1 MHLKLVT
8 FTFEESTRTGAQI
21 GSDILDLNA
30 ADPSIPR
37 DMVSLLQGGDTMMNR
52 VRDAVNAGGTTIKL
66 EQVKLESPVMNPPKI
81 LAVGLNFMAHWDEI
95 PSEVK
100 ERNGLKLP
108 EKPVI
113 FNKQSSSVTGPFD
126 GIELPPESIKLD
138 YEAELGVVIGKTCR
152 RVAKED
158 VLDVIAGFTCL
169 NDVTVRDWQHHSPN
183 WTMGKSWDTHCPMGP
198 CMVTKDEI
206 DDMQNLQIKLFVD
219 DEERQNFNT
228 GEMIFDVAT
237 QISYLSTAFTLC
249 PGDVIATGTS
259 AGVALFRPGPPWL
272 TAGQKVRMEVE
283 GIGAIENTVVSDP
296 GRSFIR

>member
-1 MHLKLVT
+1 MKLVT
-8 FTFEESTRTGAQI
+8 FTFQESTRTGAQI
-21 GSDILDLNA
+21 GNQILDLNA
-30 ADPSIPR
+30 ADTSIPR
-37 DMVSLLQGGDTMMNR
+37 DMVALLEGGDAMMNR
-52 VRDAVNAGGTTIKL
+52 VREAVNAGGPTIQV
-66 EQVKLESPVMNPPKI
+66 EQVKLESPVMNPSKI

-95 PSEVK
+95 PDEIK

-113 FNKQSSSVTGPFD
+113 FNKQSSSVAGPFD
-126 GIELPPESIKLD
+126 DILLPPESIKLD

-158 VLDVIAGFTCL
+158 VMDVIAGFTCL
-169 NDVTVRDWQHHSPN
+169 NDVTIRDWQHHSPT

-206 DDMQNLQIKLFVD
+206 EDMQNLQIKLSVD

-228 GEMIFDVAT
+228 GEMIFDIAT

-283 GIGAIENTVVSDP
+283 GIGAIENTVVDDP
-296 GRSFIR
+296 GTSFIR